1 MNSETINKKL
11 IRRQFAGFVSRNIL
25 GMMGMSCYYVI
36 DTLFVSISQG
46 ADGVAA
52 LNLVS
57 PPYYLIFAVGA
68 MISNGSAIIYR
79 IRNSQGQDDTRGY
92 FTDALIFAL
101 IFSIPFLIIGIFF
114 PDKIIELMGGDERI
128 VTLGTTYMRIIMLFA
143 PMLICNNIVTAFVR
157 NDDKPGLAMRATLIS
172 SIFNI
177 VGDYILMFP
186 LNLGMTGAA
195 LASGFAP
202 IVSISICSS
211 HLRNPNGNVHLM
223 KKLPDFRLLPK
234 IISVGAAAF
243 ATKISTAI
251 VILVYN
257 FLILD
262 LTGNT
267 GLAAYGIISNIAI
280 FVKLIFEG
288 IADGSQPL
296 LSEYY
301 GKEKKAELSYLFGLG
316 IKSAII
322 SSIII
327 YLLLAAGAAPIA
339 TAFNSENS
347 SALQTLTII
356 GIRLYFLAYVFGS
369 FNTVCIGY
377 FSATAKAGWAGW
389 ISFIRSC
396 VALIVFAVLLAA
408 LFGMNGVWLSYAATE
423 LFVILLVVIGLNKS
437 KKMDVH

>member
-1 MNSETINKKL
+1 MNTKVTNYKE

-25 GMMGMSCYYVI
+25 GMIGMSCYYIV
-36 DTLFVSISQG
+36 DTLFVAQSQG

-57 PPYYLIFAVGA
+57 PPYYLIFAVAA
-68 MISNGSAIIYR
+68 MLANGSAIIYK
-79 IRNSQGQDDTRGY
+79 IRAAQGNSETKGY
-92 FTDALIFAL
+92 FTDTLIFAL
-101 IFSIPFLIIGIFF
+101 ISSIPFLIIGIFY

-128 VTLGTTYMRIIMLFA
+128 VELGTTYMRIIMLFA
-143 PMLICNNIVTAFVR
+143 PMLICNSIVVTYVR
-157 NDDKPGLAMRATLIS
+157 NDDQPELAMRATLIS
-172 SIFNI
+172 SLFNI

-186 LNLGMTGAA
+186 LDMGMTGAA

-202 IVSISICSS
+202 IVSIAICSMHIRS
-211 HLRNPNGNVHLM
+211 KESNIHIMV
-223 KKLPDFRLLPK
+223 KLPNFKLVPQ
-234 IISVGAAAF
+234 IVGIGAAAF

-257 FLILD
+257 FLIIELA
-262 LTGNT
+262 GNT
-267 GLAAYGIISNIAI
+267 GLAAYGVVSTIAI

-301 GKEKKAELSYLFGLG
+301 GKEKKEELSYLFRLG

-322 SSIII
+322 SSIIVYI
-327 YLLLAAGAAPIA
+327 LLVMLASPIA
-339 TAFNSENS
+339 TAFNSEG
-347 SALQTLTII
+347 SATLQTLTVV

-377 FSATAKAGWAGW
+377 FSSTAKAMWAGA
-389 ISFIRSC
+389 ISVLRSS
-396 VALIVFAVLLAA
+396 VILVIFAVLLAKM
-408 LFGMNGVWLSYAATE
+408 FGMNGVWLSYAATE
-423 LFVILLVVIGLNKS
+423 VFTIGIVFVGLRKNKI
-437 KKMDVH
+437 

>member
-1 MNSETINKKL
+1 MKVTNYKE
-11 IRRQFAGFVSRNIL
+11 IRKQFAGFVSRNIL
-25 GMMGMSCYYVI
+25 GMIGMSCYYIV
-36 DTLFVSISQG
+36 DTLFVAQSQG

-57 PPYYLIFAVGA
+57 PPYYLIFAVAA
-68 MISNGSAIIYR
+68 MLANGSAIIYK
-79 IRNSQGQDDTRGY
+79 IRTAQGNQETKGY
-92 FTDALIFAL
+92 FTDAIIFAL
-101 IFSIPFLIIGIFF
+101 LGSIPFIVVGTFY
-114 PDKIIELMGGDERI
+114 PDRIIELMGGDARI
-128 VTLGTTYMRIIMLFA
+128 VELGTTYMRIIMLFA
-143 PMLICNNIVTAFVR
+143 PMLICNSIVVTYVR
-157 NDDKPGLAMRATLIS
+157 NDDQPELAMRATLIS

-177 VGDYILMFP
+177 VGDYVLMFP
-186 LNLGMTGAA
+186 LDMGMTGAA

-202 IVSISICSS
+202 IVSIAICSMHIRS
-211 HLRNPNGNVHLM
+211 EKSNIHLIA
-223 KKLPDFRLLPK
+223 KLPNLRLLPQ
-234 IISVGAAAF
+234 IIGIGAAAF

-257 FLILD
+257 FLIIE

-267 GLAAYGIISNIAI
+267 GLAAYGVVSNIAI

-301 GKEKKAELSYLFGLG
+301 GKDKKEELSYLFKLG

-322 SSIII
+322 SAIVV
-327 YLLLAAGAAPIA
+327 YVLLVVLAEPIA

-347 SALQTLTII
+347 EALQVLTIV

-377 FSATAKAGWAGW
+377 FSATAKAMWAGV
-389 ISFIRSC
+389 ISVIRSS
-396 VALIVFAVLLAA
+396 VALVIFAVVLAKM
-408 LFGMNGVWLSYAATE
+408 FGMNGVWLSYAATE
-423 LFVILLVVIGLNKS
+423 VFAIFIVCIGL
-437 KKMDVH
+437 KKNRI

>member
-1 MNSETINKKL
+1 MNTTVTDYKE
-11 IRRQFAGFVSRNIL
+11 IRKQFATFVSRNIL
-25 GMMGMSCYYVI
+25 GMMGMSCYYIV
-36 DTLFVSISQG
+36 DTLFVARSQG

-57 PPYYLIFAVGA
+57 PPYYLIFAVAA
-68 MISNGSAIIYR
+68 MIANGSAIIYK
-79 IRNSQGQDDTRGY
+79 IRSAQGNDETRGY
-92 FTDALIFAL
+92 FTDAIIFAL
-101 IFSIPFLIIGIFF
+101 IGSIPFLMIGIFF
-114 PDKIIELMGGDERI
+114 PDKIIELMGGDEVI
-128 VTLGTTYMRIIMLFA
+128 VALGTNYMRIIMLFS
-143 PMLICNNIVTAFVR
+143 PMLICNNIVVAYVR
-157 NDDKPGLAMRATLIS
+157 NDDRPDLAMRATLIS

-186 LNLGMTGAA
+186 LDLGMTGAA

-202 IVSISICSS
+202 IVSIAICNTHIRSEKS
-211 HLRNPNGNVHLM
+211 HIHLIM
-223 KKLPDFRLLPK
+223 KLPNLKILPQ
-234 IISVGAAAF
+234 IIGIGAASF

-257 FLILD
+257 FLILN

-267 GLAAYGIISNIAI
+267 GLAAYGVISNIAI

-301 GKEKKAELSYLFGLG
+301 GKEKRDGLRYIFGLG
-316 IKSAII
+316 KKSAII
-322 SSIII
+322 SAIVVYI
-327 YLLLAAGAAPIA
+327 LLVVLAEPIA

-347 SALQTLTII
+347 AALQALTIV

-377 FSATAKAGWAGW
+377 FSATAKAVWAGV
-389 ISFIRSC
+389 ISVLRSS
-396 VALIVFAVLLAA
+396 VILVIFAVILAKI
-408 LFGMNGVWLSYAATE
+408 FGMNGVWLSYAATE
-423 LFVILLVVIGLNKS
+423 IVTIFLVLAGLKKINK
-437 KKMDVH
+437 K

>member
-1 MNSETINKKL
+1 MNINYKE
-11 IRRQFAGFVSRNIL
+11 IRKQFAGFVSRNIL
-25 GMMGMSCYYVI
+25 GMMGMSCYYIV
-36 DTLFVSISQG
+36 DTLFVAQSQG

-57 PPYYLIFAVGA
+57 PPYYLIFSVAA
-68 MISNGSAIIYR
+68 MIANGSAIIYK
-79 IRNSQGQDDTRGY
+79 IRSAQGGEETKGY
-92 FTDALIFAL
+92 FTDAIIFAL
-101 IFSIPFLIIGIFF
+101 LGSIPFIIIGIFF

-128 VTLGTTYMRIIMLFA
+128 VSLGTNYMRIIMLFA
-143 PMLICNNIVTAFVR
+143 PMLICNNIVVAYVR
-157 NDDKPGLAMRATLIS
+157 NDDRPELAMRATLIS

-186 LNLGMTGAA
+186 LDMGMTGAA

-202 IVSISICSS
+202 IVSIAICSTHIRS
-211 HLRNPNGNVHLM
+211 EKSNIHLM
-223 KKLPDFRLLPK
+223 RKLPNFKILPQ
-234 IISVGAAAF
+234 IIGIGAASF

-257 FLILD
+257 FLILN

-267 GLAAYGIISNIAI
+267 GLAAYGVISNIAI

-296 LSEYY
+296 LSEYF
-301 GKEKKAELSYLFGLG
+301 GKDRKTELTYLFRLG
-316 IKSAII
+316 IKSAIV
-322 SSIII
+322 SSIVVYII
-327 YLLLAAGAAPIA
+327 LVVLANPIA
-339 TAFNSENS
+339 TAFNSEGS
-347 SALQTLTII
+347 ELLQELTVE

-377 FSATAKAGWAGW
+377 FSATAKAWWAGM
-389 ISFIRSC
+389 ISVIRSS
-396 VALIVFAVLLAA
+396 VALVIFAVLLAK

-423 LFVILLVVIGLNKS
+423 VFTIFIVLTGLRKNRI
-437 KKMDVH
+437 

>member
-1 MNSETINKKL
+1 MNAKVTNYKE
-11 IRRQFAGFVSRNIL
+11 IRKQFAGFVSRNIL
-25 GMMGMSCYYVI
+25 GMIGMSCYYIV
-36 DTLFVSISQG
+36 DTLFVAQSQG

-57 PPYYLIFAVGA
+57 PPYYLIFAVAA
-68 MISNGSAIIYR
+68 MLANGSAIIYK
-79 IRNSQGQDDTRGY
+79 IRTAQGNQDTKGY
-92 FTDALIFAL
+92 FTDAIIFAL
-101 IFSIPFLIIGIFF
+101 MGSIPFIIVGIFF
-114 PDKIIELMGGDERI
+114 PDKIIELMGGDKRI
-128 VTLGTTYMRIIMLFA
+128 VELGTTYMRIIMLFA
-143 PMLICNNIVTAFVR
+143 PMLICNSIVVTYVR
-157 NDDKPGLAMRATLIS
+157 NDDQPELAMRATLIS

-186 LNLGMTGAA
+186 LDMGMTGAA

-202 IVSISICSS
+202 IVSIGICSVHIKS
-211 HLRNPNGNVHLM
+211 KKSNIHLM
-223 KKLPDFRLLPK
+223 AKLPNFRLLPQ
-234 IISVGAAAF
+234 IIGVGAAAF

-257 FLILD
+257 FLIIE

-267 GLAAYGIISNIAI
+267 GLAAYGVVSTIAI

-301 GKEKKAELSYLFGLG
+301 GKEKKEELSYLFKLG
-316 IKSAII
+316 IKTAIISAII
-322 SSIII
+322 VYI
-327 YLLLAAGAAPIA
+327 LLVVTAGPIA

-347 SALQTLTII
+347 EALQKLTIV

-369 FNTVCIGY
+369 FNTVCVGY
-377 FSATAKAGWAGW
+377 FSATAKAVWAGV
-389 ISFIRSC
+389 ISVIRSS
-396 VALIVFAVLLAA
+396 VALVIFAVLLAK

-423 LFVILLVVIGLNKS
+423 VFTIFIVLVGL
-437 KKMDVH
+437 KKNRI

>member
-1 MNSETINKKL
+1 MNNYKE

-25 GMMGMSCYYVI
+25 GMIGMSCYYIV
-36 DTLFVSISQG
+36 DTLFVARSQG

-57 PPYYLIFAVGA
+57 PPYYLIFAVAA
-68 MISNGSAIIYR
+68 MLANGSAIIYK
-79 IRNSQGQDDTRGY
+79 IRTAQGNPDTKGY
-92 FTDALIFAL
+92 FTDAIIFAL
-101 IFSIPFLIIGIFF
+101 IGSIPFLIIGIFF
-114 PDKIIELMGGDERI
+114 PDKIIELMGGDARI
-128 VTLGTTYMRIIMLFA
+128 VELGTTYMRIIMLFA
-143 PMLICNNIVTAFVR
+143 PMLICNSIVVTYVR
-157 NDDKPGLAMRATLIS
+157 NDDQPELAMRATLIS

-186 LNLGMTGAA
+186 LDMGMTGAA

-202 IVSISICSS
+202 IVSIGICSMHIRS
-211 HLRNPNGNVHLM
+211 EKSNIHLM
-223 KKLPDFRLLPK
+223 MKLPNLRLLPQ
-234 IISVGAAAF
+234 IIGIGAAAF

-257 FLILD
+257 FLIIE

-267 GLAAYGIISNIAI
+267 GLAAYGVVSTIAI

-296 LSEYY
+296 MSECY
-301 GKEKKAELSYLFGLG
+301 GKDKKEELSYLFKLG

-322 SSIII
+322 SSVIV
-327 YLLLAAGAAPIA
+327 YLLLVVMAEPIA

-347 SALQTLTII
+347 TTLQTLTIV

-369 FNTVCIGY
+369 FNTVCVGY
-377 FSATAKAGWAGW
+377 FSATAKAAWAGV
-389 ISFIRSC
+389 ISVLRST
-396 VALIVFAVLLAA
+396 VILVIFAVLLAKI
-408 LFGMNGVWLSYAATE
+408 FGMNGVWLSYAATE
-423 LFVILLVVIGLNKS
+423 VFTIGIVLVGLRKNRI
-437 KKMDVH
+437 

>member
-1 MNSETINKKL
+1 MNHYKE

-25 GMMGMSCYYVI
+25 GMIGMSCYYIV
-36 DTLFVSISQG
+36 DTLFVARSQG

-57 PPYYLIFAVGA
+57 PPYYLIFAVAA
-68 MISNGSAIIYR
+68 MLANGSAIIYK
-79 IRNSQGQDDTRGY
+79 IRTAQGNSETKGY
-92 FTDALIFAL
+92 FTDTLIFAL
-101 IFSIPFLIIGIFF
+101 ISSIPFLIIGIFY

-128 VTLGTTYMRIIMLFA
+128 VELGTTYMRIIMLFA
-143 PMLICNNIVTAFVR
+143 PMLICNSIVVTYVR
-157 NDDKPGLAMRATLIS
+157 NDDQPELAMRATLIS
-172 SIFNI
+172 SLFNI
-177 VGDYILMFP
+177 VGDYVLMFP
-186 LNLGMTGAA
+186 LDMGMTGAA

-202 IVSISICSS
+202 IVSISICSMHIRS
-211 HLRNPNGNVHLM
+211 KKSNIHIMV
-223 KKLPDFRLLPK
+223 KLPNFKLVPQ
-234 IISVGAAAF
+234 IVGIGAAAF

-257 FLILD
+257 FLIIE

-267 GLAAYGIISNIAI
+267 GLAAYGVVSTIAI

-301 GKEKKAELSYLFGLG
+301 GKEKKEELSYLFRLG

-322 SSIII
+322 SSIIVYI
-327 YLLLAAGAAPIA
+327 LLVVLASPIA
-339 TAFNSENS
+339 TAFNSEGS
-347 SALQTLTII
+347 EALQTLTIV

-377 FSATAKAGWAGW
+377 FSSTAKAMWAGV
-389 ISFIRSC
+389 ISVLRSS
-396 VALIVFAVLLAA
+396 VILVIFAVLLAKI
-408 LFGMNGVWLSYAATE
+408 FGMNGVWLSYAATE
-423 LFVILLVVIGLNKS
+423 VFTVGIVLVGLWKNRI
-437 KKMDVH
+437 

>member
-1 MNSETINKKL
+1 MNHYKE

-25 GMMGMSCYYVI
+25 GMIGMSCYYIV
-36 DTLFVSISQG
+36 DTLFVAQSQG

-57 PPYYLIFAVGA
+57 PPYYLIFAVAA
-68 MISNGSAIIYR
+68 MLANGSAIIYK
-79 IRNSQGQDDTRGY
+79 IRAAQGNSETKGY
-92 FTDALIFAL
+92 FTDTLIFAL
-101 IFSIPFLIIGIFF
+101 ISSIPFLIIGIFY

-128 VTLGTTYMRIIMLFA
+128 VELGTTYMRIIMLFA
-143 PMLICNNIVTAFVR
+143 PMLICNSIVVTYVR
-157 NDDKPGLAMRATLIS
+157 NDDQPELAMRATLIS
-172 SIFNI
+172 SLFNI

-186 LNLGMTGAA
+186 LDMGMTGAA

-202 IVSISICSS
+202 IVSIAICSMHIRS
-211 HLRNPNGNVHLM
+211 KESNIHIMV
-223 KKLPDFRLLPK
+223 KLPNFKLVPQ
-234 IISVGAAAF
+234 IVGIGAAAF

-257 FLILD
+257 FLIIE

-267 GLAAYGIISNIAI
+267 GLAAYGVVSTIAI

-301 GKEKKAELSYLFGLG
+301 GKEKKEELSYLFRLG

-322 SSIII
+322 SSIIVYI
-327 YLLLAAGAAPIA
+327 LLVVLASPIA
-339 TAFNSENS
+339 TAFNSEG
-347 SALQTLTII
+347 SATLQTLTVV

-377 FSATAKAGWAGW
+377 FSSTAKAMWAGA
-389 ISFIRSC
+389 ISVLRSS
-396 VALIVFAVLLAA
+396 VILVIFAVLLAKM
-408 LFGMNGVWLSYAATE
+408 FGMNGVWLSYAATE
-423 LFVILLVVIGLNKS
+423 VFTIGIVFVGLRKNKI
-437 KKMDVH
+437 

>member
-1 MNSETINKKL
+1 MSTTVTNYKE
-11 IRRQFAGFVSRNIL
+11 IRKQFASFVSRNIL
-25 GMMGMSCYYVI
+25 GMIGMSCYYIV
-36 DTLFVSISQG
+36 DTLFVAQSQG

-57 PPYYLIFAVGA
+57 PPYYLIFAVAA
-68 MISNGSAIIYR
+68 MLANGSAIIYK
-79 IRNSQGQDDTRGY
+79 IRTAQGNKETKGY
-92 FTDALIFAL
+92 FTDAIIFAL
-101 IFSIPFLIIGIFF
+101 LGSIPFIIVGIFY
-114 PDKIIELMGGDERI
+114 PDKIIELMGGDTRI
-128 VTLGTTYMRIIMLFA
+128 VELGTTYMRIIMLFA
-143 PMLICNNIVTAFVR
+143 PMLICNSIVVTYVR
-157 NDDKPGLAMRATLIS
+157 NDDQPELAMRATLIS

-186 LNLGMTGAA
+186 LDMGMTGAA

-202 IVSISICSS
+202 IVSIAICSMHIRS
-211 HLRNPNGNVHLM
+211 EKSNIHLM
-223 KKLPDFRLLPK
+223 MKLPNLRLLPQ
-234 IISVGAAAF
+234 IIGVGAAAF

-257 FLILD
+257 FLIIELS
-262 LTGNT
+262 GNT
-267 GLAAYGIISNIAI
+267 GLAAYGVVSTIAI

-301 GKEKKAELSYLFGLG
+301 GKEKKEELSYLFRLG

-322 SSIII
+322 SAMIVYI
-327 YLLLAAGAAPIA
+327 LLVVTAAPIA

-347 SALQTLTII
+347 AALQILTIV

-377 FSATAKAGWAGW
+377 FSATAKSWWAGM
-389 ISFIRSC
+389 ISVIRSS
-396 VALIVFAVLLAA
+396 VALVIFAVVLAKV
-408 LFGMNGVWLSYAATE
+408 FGMNGVWLSYAATE
-423 LFVILLVVIGLNKS
+423 VFTIGIVLAGLRKNRI
-437 KKMDVH
+437 